1 MMTVNEVSRLTGV
14 SVRTLQYYDKI
25 GLLPPAERTEAGYR
39 LYDEETLGVL
49 KQILL
54 YRELEFSL
62 KDIARI
68 LMSPSYDRSEA
79 LRQQAELL
87 EMRRQHIEN
96 LIKLTREIQINGGNN
111 MDFSVFD
118 TSKIDEYA
126 AEAKAKWGKTDAYA
140 EYEKKSEGRSKNEE
154 QDLGKGLMDI
164 LAAFGTMKDKGAD
177 APETQEQVKKLQAY
191 ITEHYYNCTKQILA
205 GLGQMYAAGGEFTE
219 NIDAAGGKGT
229 AEFVAEAIVGYCKS
243 LQ

>member
-14 SVRTLQYYDKI
+14 SVRTLQYYDRI
-25 GLLPPAERTEAGYR
+25 GLLPPAARTEAGYR
-39 LYDEETLGVL
+39 LYDEETLGIL
-49 KQILL
+49 REILL
-54 YRELEFSL
+54 YRELEFPL

-68 LMSPSYDRSEA
+68 MKSPSYDRSEA

-87 EMRRQHIEN
+87 ELRRQHIED
-96 LIKLTREIQINGGNN
+96 LIRMTREIQNNGGNN
-111 MDFSVFD
+111 MDFSAFD

-229 AEFVAEAIVGYCKS
+229 AEFVAKAIEGYCK
-243 LQ
+243 